1 LSDESKSQII
11 LFIKEQVRQIREKYD
26 KVMLGYMT
34 VNEFWNFLAPVLTE
48 FTGNKQYR
56 DIIGKKDLD
65 DLNRSRITL
74 STNWADYE
82 ESKNLGDD
90 REVLQNKLKDKMR
103 QVIDRLEGL
112 KLEDPKHNYLDNH
125 SRISEAKSPSG
136 PNKISHTQK
145 QKPPSVIPLFRSKY
159 FLMATGG
166 TLLAILFTILILYPR
181 PEPIGFQPP
190 IAEDQT
196 VNTWENKAVFIGL
209 KAVDSNGPLSYYISS
224 YPRNGKISEFNFSTG
239 RLIYTP
245 ALNYIGND
253 NFTFVAKNSKT
264 DKSDR
269 ATVSIVIKRLIQNES
284 IESNIISDNITPGS
298 PNKKEVISLK
308 YKSTLIPEQ
317 LRSPNLKS
325 FTHGVTVE
333 INATKPIM
341 EKIANVTYFGK
352 EGFTTLTSNQEVS
365 NSPTD
370 NFRISFNAL
379 EGFPLY
385 AKVYFKDNHV
395 QNLTTNIVLK

>member
-1 LSDESKSQII
+1 LSSGGPESKKNV
-11 LFIKEQVRQIREKYD
+11 LYIKEQVKHISTNYNKLVFGELSVD
-26 KVMLGYMT
+26 
-34 VNEFWNFLAPVLTE
+34 EFWKDLKSLLVTI
-48 FTGNKQYR
+48 TTQKQYT
-56 DIIGKKDLD
+56 DIVGKNASVELS
-65 DLNRSRITL
+65 RSSINL
-74 STNWADYE
+74 SKSMTDYRK
-82 ESKNLGDD
+82 SIDLGDD
-90 REVLQNKLKDKMR
+90 DRSESLEKNLIDDMR
-103 QVIDRLEGL
+103 SVVER
-112 KLEDPKHNYLDNH
+112 LDNLNLDEIKSSH
-125 SRISEAKSPSG
+125 NNSFSPPIITNSE
-136 PNKISHTQK
+136 IT
-145 QKPPSVIPLFRSKY
+145 KPERLFTSKH
-159 FLMATGG
+159 FLMAAGVGG
-166 TLLAILFTILILYPR
+166 VAIIIAIFILYPR

-190 IAEDQT
+190 IATTQT
-196 VNTWENKAVFIGL
+196 IHTMENKAVFIGL

-224 YPRNGKISEFNFSTG
+224 HPHNGTISSFNISTG
-239 RLIYTP
+239 MLIYTP

-253 NFTFVAKNSKT
+253 SFTFVAKNSNT
-264 DKSDR
+264 NKSDS
-269 ATVSIVIKRLIQNES
+269 ATVSIVIERSAQNKSE
-284 IESNIISDNITPGS
+284 ILNVIPSDIMPDS
-298 PNKKEVISLK
+298 SNKKEVISLK

-352 EGFTTLTSNQEVS
+352 EGFTTLASNQEVS